1 MYEYVTKAE
10 YEPVREELEKII
22 HKVQLYMK
30 KNFKTSFQFKL
41 IGSGKRH
48 LITRVKNGNGGY
60 DFDYNLI
67 LQAPEEGYGYLADVV
82 KRQFMGAISFALKGT
97 KYSNPQDSTSAI
109 TIKVIDRKNK
119 KVEHS
124 CDFAIIYYDE
134 DIIDN
139 GYFYLKNIKNQ
150 NKYSFVFR
158 KLSVDI
164 EAKLSEILEYK
175 NGWNS
180 IREEYLKIKN
190 SNRDL
195 NKHSFSL
202 YLEAVNNIYNALEQN
217 NDTYYDDEYY
227 DEYDDED
234 DWD

>member
-10 YEPVREELEKII
+10 YQPIREEIEKII
-22 HKVQLYMK
+22 KKTQVYMK
-30 KNFKTSFQFKL
+30 KNFKTTFQFRL
-41 IGSGKRH
+41 IGSGSRH
-48 LITRVKNGNGGY
+48 LITRIKNGNSGY

-67 LQAPEEGYGYLADVV
+67 LQEPKDGRAYNASIL
-82 KRQFMGAISFALKGT
+82 KHQFMEAFKNALKGT

-109 TIKVIDRKNK
+109 TIKVVDNKNSK
-119 KVEHS
+119 IEHS
-124 CDFAIIYYDE
+124 CDFAVIYYDS

-139 GYFYLKNIKNQ
+139 GYFYLRNNKNQ
-150 NKYSFVFR
+150 SIYTFEFR
-158 KLSVDI
+158 KLSVNV
-164 EAKLSEILEYK
+164 ESKLFEILQYR
-175 NGWNS
+175 NAWNE

-202 YLEAVNNIYNALEQN
+202 YLEAVNNIYNAFEQN
-217 NDTYYDDEYY
+217 NDTYYDDECY

>member
-10 YEPVREELEKII
+10 YQPVREELEKII

-67 LQAPEEGYGYLADVV
+67 LLAPEEGYHYLADVV
-82 KRQFMGAISFALKGT
+82 KRQFMEAISFALKGT

-139 GYFYLKNIKNQ
+139 GYFYLKNIKSQ
-150 NKYSFVFR
+150 NKYSFEFR

-190 SNRDL
+190 ANKDI

-202 YLEAVNNIYNALEQN
+202 YLEAVNNIYNKIEQY
-217 NDTYYDDEYY
+217 NDNEFY
-227 DEYDDED
+227 DEYED
-234 DWD
+234 DDWV

>member
-10 YEPVREELEKII
+10 YQPVREELEKII

-48 LITRVKNGNGGY
+48 LITRVENGNGGY

-67 LQAPEEGYGYLADVV
+67 LQAPEEGYHYLADVV
-82 KRQFMGAISFALKGT
+82 KRQFMEAISFALKGT

-139 GYFYLKNIKNQ
+139 GYFYLKNIKSQ
-150 NKYSFVFR
+150 NKYSFEFR

-164 EAKLSEILEYK
+164 EAKLSEILKYK
-175 NGWNS
+175 NGWNA

-190 SNRDL
+190 ANKDI

-202 YLEAVNNIYNALEQN
+202 YLEAVNNIYNKIEQY
-217 NDTYYDDEYY
+217 NDNEYY
-227 DEYDDED
+227 DEYED